1 MTLLLSNYFAV
12 SLKHTT
18 CAKLLLANF
27 LSELT
32 EESFL
37 QCSLPSPIHSMQMN
51 LFTRATMGTEESGH
65 CRELP
70 LLEV

>member
-32 EESFL
+32 EEPFL
-37 QCSLPSPIHSMQMN
+37 QCSLPSPIHSLQMN
-51 LFTRATMGTEESGH
+51 LFTRATLRTEERGR
-65 CRELP
+65 CRQWP